1 MAETNVTKRN
11 QDFTMSEYSKGKMG
25 KADLLSLSLGYVI
38 GAGIITLV
46 GQAIGVT
53 GRSAWLAYFIAICL
67 GFFINIPYIFLSKTA
82 RFSGGPYN
90 LISSLASEKL
100 GGIYVTAFIAQCI
113 GLSLYGV
120 SFGVYAK
127 SLWPNVNAT
136 VVSIIF
142 VAVIYLI
149 NLLGVGAMA
158 KLQNIMTAI
167 LAVAL
172 LMFII
177 FGIPHIDPVVFD
189 FTSPEFMTNG
199 FDGLITAVF
208 LLIFTATAYNMTINF
223 GREAKDGKK
232 DIPWVI
238 VMTVPV
244 IMVLYVGVAIINAG
258 VLPVDQTANQPL
270 TLVAQK
276 ILPAPLFYFFMI
288 GGPLM
293 ALSTT
298 LNSCMGGFSTPFIQ
312 AAKDGWFPKWIA
324 NTNRFGAHYVIL
336 TILFFISLIPI
347 LLGFDIKTIT
357 NNIMLVQYI
366 LAILIYYSIW
376 QMPKK
381 FPEQWKNSKGYV
393 PSGVYNLFMV
403 LAVIVQGAIIF
414 YAIKGL
420 TIQIVVASLSVMA
433 ICAIYAVNRYKKGYV
448 KMKTGV
454 WFD

>member
-1 MAETNVTKRN
+1 MNIYVIYAEKSLFEFMKNKKNRYMAETNVTKSRF
-11 QDFTMSEYSKGKMG
+11 FTMSEYSKGKMG

-127 SLWPNVNAT
+127 SLWPNNAT

-172 LMFII
+172 LMFYY
-177 FGIPHIDPVVFD
+177 FWY
-189 FTSPEFMTNG
+189 S
-199 FDGLITAVF
+199 
-208 LLIFTATAYNMTINF
+208 AY
-223 GREAKDGKK
+223 R
-232 DIPWVI
+232 
-238 VMTVPV
+238 
-244 IMVLYVGVAIINAG
+244 
-258 VLPVDQTANQPL
+258 
-270 TLVAQK
+270 
-276 ILPAPLFYFFMI
+276 
-288 GGPLM
+288 
-293 ALSTT
+293 
-298 LNSCMGGFSTPFIQ
+298 SCCI
-312 AAKDGWFPKWIA
+312 
-324 NTNRFGAHYVIL
+324 
-336 TILFFISLIPI
+336 
-347 LLGFDIKTIT
+347 
-357 NNIMLVQYI
+357 
-366 LAILIYYSIW
+366 
-376 QMPKK
+376 
-381 FPEQWKNSKGYV
+381 
-393 PSGVYNLFMV
+393 
-403 LAVIVQGAIIF
+403 
-414 YAIKGL
+414 
-420 TIQIVVASLSVMA
+420 
-433 ICAIYAVNRYKKGYV
+433 
-448 KMKTGV
+448 
-454 WFD
+454 

>member
-11 QDFTMSEYSKGKMG
+11 QDFTTSEYSKGKMG

-167 LAVAL
+167 LAAAL

-223 GREAKDGKK
+223 GREAKDGK
-232 DIPWVI
+232 D
-238 VMTVPV
+238 
-244 IMVLYVGVAIINAG
+244 
-258 VLPVDQTANQPL
+258 
-270 TLVAQK
+270 
-276 ILPAPLFYFFMI
+276 
-288 GGPLM
+288 
-293 ALSTT
+293 
-298 LNSCMGGFSTPFIQ
+298 
-312 AAKDGWFPKWIA
+312 
-324 NTNRFGAHYVIL
+324 
-336 TILFFISLIPI
+336 
-347 LLGFDIKTIT
+347 
-357 NNIMLVQYI
+357 
-366 LAILIYYSIW
+366 
-376 QMPKK
+376 
-381 FPEQWKNSKGYV
+381 
-393 PSGVYNLFMV
+393 VYKRQV
-403 LAVIVQGAIIF
+403 YQ
-414 YAIKGL
+414 
-420 TIQIVVASLSVMA
+420 
-433 ICAIYAVNRYKKGYV
+433 
-448 KMKTGV
+448 
-454 WFD
+454 